1 MPVEEGDDKGE
12 KEDIEKY
19 EETVGKRDS
28 AGTSSLCWRRSMMR
42 AVWRVKLG
50 GRRGGD
56 EDDCGICDAEA
67 ATKAA
72 AVAWLLARSF

>member
-1 MPVEEGDDKGE
+1 MK
-12 KEDIEKY
+12 
-19 EETVGKRDS
+19 
-28 AGTSSLCWRRSMMR
+28 R